1 MHFTAPSRK
10 IPRILLKNKYL
21 DKEDIIVNGN
31 SGDFISGGHIPKILL
46 TWKNS
51 KDINL
56 LFDEIFEAHF
66 YKHYALWDSLLSTEN
81 K

>member
-1 MHFTAPSRK
+1 MSEGTYYGTGRRK
-10 IPRILLKNKYL
+10 SSNARVFMVPGKG
-21 DKEDIIVNGN
+21 DIIVNGN

-66 YKHYALWDSLLSTEN
+66 YKH
-81 K
+81 